1 MRAEGGR
8 EGWGVLANEQEH
20 TLILR
25 SKQEIVDEL
34 ESGRDKR
41 SKSNTVLVLYID
53 ELEWSHDNHMT
64 TVRQTL
70 YTMAYDLH
78 LQ

>member
-1 MRAEGGR
+1 M
-8 EGWGVLANEQEH
+8 LANELEH

-41 SKSNTVLVLYID
+41 SKSNTVLILYID
-53 ELEWSHDNHMT
+53 ELGWSHDNHMI
-64 TVRQTL
+64 TVWQTL